1 MRARWPWLNTLPAR
15 GNPAP
20 PAVLCAR
27 LRSAP
32 PGATGSDGAAQA
44 GVTTALT
51 ATLTALS
58 AQIKTLETQ
67 IAAQLAAHPSA
78 HIFASLPRADTLR
91 AARLLAEVGDCRS
104 RFPDPWSLAAL
115 AGTAPVTRR
124 SGSHTSH
131 TFRWAVNHQLRDA
144 VRDFAADSRHAS
156 PWAAALYDQARDRG
170 KDHPHAVRIL
180 ARAWIYV
187 IWRCWQDSTPY
198 DPAKHTALQ
207 RLLDQ
212 QRAAQAAGPAPQE
225 DR

>member
-1 MRARWPWLNTLPAR
+1 
-15 GNPAP
+15 
-20 PAVLCAR
+20 VLCAR
-27 LRSAP
+27 LRAAP

-44 GVTTALT
+44 GVTTAL
-51 ATLTALS
+51 AAAVAGLA

-67 IAAQLAAHPSA
+67 IAGQLAAHPDV
-78 HIFASLPRADTLR
+78 HVFTSLPRAGTLR

-104 RFPDPWSLAAL
+104 RFPDPWSLTAL
-115 AGTAPVTRR
+115 AGVAPVTRR
-124 SGSHTSH
+124 SGSHIAH
-131 TFRWAVNHQLRDA
+131 HFRWAVNHQLRDA
-144 VRDFAADSRHAS
+144 VCDFAADSRHAS
-156 PWAAALYDQARDRG
+156 PWAAAIYDAARDRG

-180 ARAWIYV
+180 GRAWIYV
-187 IWRCWQDSTPY
+187 IWHCWQDRTAY